1 MAQNQTKKQTQTKPA
16 KSKKEVKEVEVEQVN
31 KVAQTEQPIK
41 TEQPTEK
48 EQPVKEPAAEQTEK
62 VEATT
67 QTTELKE
74 IKNTEIKQKTKA
86 KEEKLSN
93 AQTEEA
99 DTPINMPPLT
109 INKVSFYVIAAVAG
123 LYLISLIFALFRHH
137 SLLIGVLQGIAT
149 AAMISIVA
157 MHAWKYVKGKSKT
170 WKIVYIV
177 CLALVLVGVVIPLI

>member
-1 MAQNQTKKQTQTKPA
+1 MAQKQPKKQAQPKQVKQA
-16 KSKKEVKEVEVEQVN
+16 NIEEVKEVTEVEKPA
-31 KVAQTEQPIK
+31 KVENLVEVEKPVEVAPI
-41 TEQPTEK
+41 EE
-48 EQPVKEPAAEQTEK
+48 TEK
-62 VEATT
+62 VETANK
-67 QTTELKE
+67 TTELKE

-86 KEEKLSN
+86 KEEKHSN
-93 AQTEEA
+93 SQVEEA
-99 DTPINMPPLT
+99 DTPINIPPLT

-157 MHAWKYVKGKSKT
+157 MHAWKYVKSKSKT
-170 WKIVYIV
+170 WKIIFIV